1 MKIKDPHG
9 KEGRYTLTS
18 DLLCCLSSVTSR
30 SFIYPSNLLPF
41 FQDYKTNGQIKPDI
55 DAKQDWKLT
64 YSSEND
70 GITKFQFY
78 RKLNTNDEMDVV
90 IQVISGILLIHPRQK
105 LAFHHYDVKYFVTY

>member
-18 DLLCCLSSVTSR
+18 DLRCCLSSVTSR
-30 SFIYPSNLLPF
+30 SFIYPSNCLPF
-41 FQDYKTNGQIKPDI
+41 FQDYKTDGQTKPDI

-90 IQVISGILLIHPRQK
+90 IQVISGILLIRQKQK

>member
-1 MKIKDPHG
+1 MER
-9 KEGRYTLTS
+9 KEGIPLHPICCVAS
-18 DLLCCLSSVTSR
+18 VQSLLVILYIHLIV
-30 SFIYPSNLLPF
+30 YLF
-41 FQDYKTNGQIKPDI
+41 FQDYKTDGQKKPVM

-105 LAFHHYDVKYFVTY
+105 LAFHHYDAKYFVTY